1 MVRIDGVFSG
11 GGIKGYA
18 LIGAIQ
24 AIEESGHSFV
34 RMAGSSAGSILAA
47 LLAVGYRGDEIQE
60 LMEEVELQKFL
71 DPRKSWFPE
80 AFTKWIFLY
89 WRLGL
94 YKGDE
99 LEKWLEDKLLAK
111 NVRVFN
117 DLPPKRLRIVA
128 SDITNGRMIVFPDD
142 LSRYGYEPGD
152 FPIAKALRM
161 SAGIPYFFEPV
172 KLGRKKDSP
181 FIVDGALL
189 SNFPLWLFQ
198 ETRNENKRPLIGIQ
212 LSPHIQN
219 REQNQIKNGIDLFKA
234 LFETMM
240 DAHDLKYVSRSVEQ
254 NIIFIPVSQTYT
266 REFNLKSEQKVK
278 LIQAGYKKAEVFL
291 KDWSY

>member
-1 MVRIDGVFSG
+1 MKIDGVFSG

-24 AIEESGHSFV
+24 AIEDRGHTFV
-34 RMAGSSAGSILAA
+34 RMAGTSAGSILAA
-47 LLAVGYRGDEIQE
+47 FLAVGYRGTEIQE
-60 LMEEVELQKFL
+60 LMEEVDLQKFM
-71 DPRKSWFPE
+71 DPRNTWFPE
-80 AFTKWIFLY
+80 AFTKWILLY

-94 YKGDE
+94 YKGEE
-99 LEKWLEDKLLAK
+99 LEKWIEDKLLAK
-111 NVRVFN
+111 NVRVFS
-117 DLPPKRLRIVA
+117 DLPPERLRIVA

-172 KLGRKKDSP
+172 KLGKKKDSP

-198 ETRNENKRPLIGIQ
+198 ETRNENKRPLLGIQ
-212 LSPHIQN
+212 LSPHVN
-219 REQNQIKNGIDLFKA
+219 KREKNQIKNSIDLFKA

-240 DAHDLKYVSRSVEQ
+240 DAHDLRYVSRSVEQ
-254 NIIFIPVSQTYT
+254 NIIFIPVNQTYA
-266 REFNLKSEQKVK
+266 REFSLNIEQKTE

-291 KDWSY
+291 KNWSY